1 MIPFCWAGKPNQL
14 MLLSNEQERWHK
26 KTGCTMRSRGEK
38 NEKQSRLLLG
48 SSKVLYELPCS
59 WNHTCRKED
68 LLLLLEE
75 AGGNGCCKGHM
86 LMSRGMS
93 PFTL

>member
-1 MIPFCWAGKPNQL
+1 MILFCCVTKPNQL
-14 MLLSNEQERWHK
+14 TLVSDEQERWHK

-38 NEKQSRLLLG
+38 TEKESRLLLG
-48 SSKVLYELPCS
+48 SSKVLCELTCS

-75 AGGNGCCKGHM
+75 AGGNGCCNAHM
-86 LMSRGMS
+86 W
-93 PFTL
+93 